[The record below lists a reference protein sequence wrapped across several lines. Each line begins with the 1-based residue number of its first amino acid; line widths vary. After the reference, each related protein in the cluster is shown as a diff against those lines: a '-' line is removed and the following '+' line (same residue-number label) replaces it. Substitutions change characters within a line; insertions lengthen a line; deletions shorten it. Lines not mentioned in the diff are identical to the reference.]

1 MRVVHVQT
9 QIQTVF
15 GVIDD
20 DGNVIARE
28 PIGVAVQRFAP
39 EAFLEA
45 YGLVEQ
51 ARNAAAAEGEP
62 EPVEIPAEGP
72 VDAQDS

>member
-20 DGNVIARE
+20 DGNVIGQE
-28 PIGVAVQRFAP
+28 PIVAAVQRFAP

-45 YGLVEQ
+45 YGAIEQ
-51 ARNAAAAEGEP
+51 ARNAASTEP
-62 EPVEIPAEGP
+62 ESVPAEG
-72 VDAQDS
+72 